1 MSHYLFTEEHEMLR
15 KSIRAF
21 VEKEVVPQVAAWE
34 EAGQIPKAFW
44 RRLGE
49 LGRLGL

>member
-1 MSHYLFTEEHEMLR
+1 MSMFTPEHEMLR

-21 VEKEVVPQVAAWE
+21 VEKEVTPHVAEWE
-34 EAGQIPKAFW
+34 DAGQIPREFW

-49 LGRLGL
+49 LGAG